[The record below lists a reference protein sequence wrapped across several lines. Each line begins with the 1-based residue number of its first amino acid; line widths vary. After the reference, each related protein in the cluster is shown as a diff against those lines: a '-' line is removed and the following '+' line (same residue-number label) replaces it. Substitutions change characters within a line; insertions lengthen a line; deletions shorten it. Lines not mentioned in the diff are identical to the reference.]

1 MPRSQNQKLKLL
13 YLMKILLTRSDE
25 AHPVSTSELIAALAA
40 AGIRAERKAIYD
52 DIEALRLFG
61 LDIVGVKGKAPG
73 YFLASR
79 DFELAEL
86 KLLVDAVQSSKF
98 ITRKKS
104 SELIHKLEGLA
115 SAHEARQL
123 QRQVY
128 VAQRVKSMN
137 ESVYYNVDRIH
148 NGIGAGREI
157 SFRYFDYTVEKTR
170 AYRRGGAR
178 YIASPWALTW
188 NDENYYMI
196 AFDAQ
201 AGIIKHY
208 RVDKMEDIRV
218 LTSARR
224 GQEVFERFDMAL
236 YARRVFGMYGGE
248 VHTVRIRF
256 ANRFAGAALDRFGS
270 DVALVPE
277 GDAHFTV
284 TAEVA
289 VSPQFFAWLFGFGG
303 EACILSPQPV
313 IDRMKEHLA
322 QAAQL
327 YEDS

>member
-1 MPRSQNQKLKLL
+1 M
-13 YLMKILLTRSDE
+13 T
-25 AHPVSTSELIAALAA
+25 
-40 AGIRAERKAIYD
+40 AGC
-52 DIEALRLFG
+52 
-61 LDIVGVKGKAPG
+61 GVKGKTPG
-73 YFLASR
+73 YFIAAR

-104 SELIHKLEGLA
+104 DELIHKLEGLA
-115 SAHEARQL
+115 SVHQARLL

-128 VAQRVKSMN
+128 VAGRIKTMN

-148 NGIGAGREI
+148 SDIGAGQEI
-157 SFRYFDYTVEKTR
+157 SFRYFDYTVEKGR
-170 AYRRGGAR
+170 RYRRGGAR
-178 YIASPWALTW
+178 YVVSPWALTW

-201 AGIIKHY
+201 ADIIKHY

-218 LTSARR
+218 LSSVRR
-224 GQEVFERFDMAL
+224 GQDVFERFDTAL

-248 VHTVRIRF
+248 VTQVRIRF

-270 DVALVPE
+270 DVALVPD
-277 GDAHFTV
+277 GDAHFVV

-289 VSPQFFAWLFGFGG
+289 VSPQFFSWIFGFGG
-303 EACILSPQPV
+303 EARILSPQPV
-313 IDRMKEHLA
+313 VEQMKEQLA
-322 QAAQL
+322 LAAQL
-327 YEDS
+327 YDA

>member
-13 YLMKILLTRSDE
+13 YLMKILLARSDE
-25 AHPVSTSELIAALAA
+25 AHPISTSELIAALAS
-40 AGIRAERKAIYD
+40 AGIAAERKAIYD

-61 LDIVGVKGKAPG
+61 VDIVSVKGKTPG
-73 YFLASR
+73 YFIAAR

-104 SELIHKLEGLA
+104 DELIHKLESLA
-115 SAHEARQL
+115 SVHQARLL

-128 VAQRVKSMN
+128 VAGRVKTMN

-148 NGIGAGREI
+148 SGIGAGREF
-157 SFRYFDYTVEKTR
+157 SFRYFDYTVEKSR
-170 AYRRGGAR
+170 RYRRDGAR
-178 YIASPWALTW
+178 YVVSPWALTW

-201 AGIIKHY
+201 ADIIKHY

-218 LTSARR
+218 LSSVRR
-224 GQEVFERFDMAL
+224 GQDVFERFDTAL

-248 VHTVRIRF
+248 VRQVRIRF
-256 ANRFAGAALDRFGS
+256 SNRFAGAALDR
-270 DVALVPE
+270 
-277 GDAHFTV
+277 
-284 TAEVA
+284 
-289 VSPQFFAWLFGFGG
+289 VSTQFFSWIFGFGS
-303 EACILSPQPV
+303 EARILSPQPV
-313 IDRMKEHLA
+313 VEQMKEQLA
-322 QAAQL
+322 LAAQL
-327 YEDS
+327 YDA

>member
-13 YLMKILLTRSDE
+13 YLMKILLARSDE
-25 AHPVSTSELIAALAA
+25 AHPISTSELIAALAS
-40 AGIRAERKAIYD
+40 AGIAAERKAIYD

-61 LDIVGVKGKAPG
+61 VDIVSVKGKTPG
-73 YFLASR
+73 YFIAAR

-104 SELIHKLEGLA
+104 DELIHKLEGLA
-115 SAHEARQL
+115 SVHQARLL

-128 VAQRVKSMN
+128 VAGRVKTMN

-148 NGIGAGREI
+148 SGIGGGREI
-157 SFRYFDYTVEKTR
+157 SFRYFDYTVEKSR
-170 AYRRGGAR
+170 RYRRDGAR
-178 YIASPWALTW
+178 YVVSPWALTW

-201 AGIIKHY
+201 ADIIKHY

-218 LTSARR
+218 LSSVRR
-224 GQEVFERFDMAL
+224 GQDVFERFDTAL

-248 VHTVRIRF
+248 VRQVRIRF
-256 ANRFAGAALDRFGS
+256 SNRFAGAALDRFGS
-270 DVALVPE
+270 DVALVPD
-277 GDAHFTV
+277 GDAHFVV

-289 VSPQFFAWLFGFGG
+289 VSPQFFSWIFGFGS
-303 EACILSPQPV
+303 EARILSPQPV
-313 IDRMKEHLA
+313 VEQMKEQLA
-322 QAAQL
+322 LAAQL
-327 YEDS
+327 YDA